1 MGYSNNMQNV
11 TPLHM
16 LPDLEDLETG
26 RYDMRGDD
34 SFYGSGLPPGKSEQ
48 IGKYIRNNNHVVS
61 NQSGMTPIGKERS
74 LPEKHL
80 EPAIVSWGDPISSQE
95 NNLKTF
101 NMPIGTPSCLDV
113 AEHIANCPI
122 CSKFYN
128 TDKTIYIIAIVALAI
143 ICILLLKKILDV

>member
-26 RYDMRGDD
+26 RYNDMRGDD

-61 NQSGMTPIGKERS
+61 N
-74 LPEKHL
+74 
-80 EPAIVSWGDPISSQE
+80 
-95 NNLKTF
+95 
-101 NMPIGTPSCLDV
+101 
-113 AEHIANCPI
+113 
-122 CSKFYN
+122 
-128 TDKTIYIIAIVALAI
+128 
-143 ICILLLKKILDV
+143 CILGSSN